1 MRDALF
7 VTLSIALALAGRVV
21 ADQASPGL
29 PSVSFRVVLLAY
41 TIMLLRFALPWPDLA
56 SRVACVL
63 LLASLAPLPA
73 PPRQQLQLLHA
84 CTEALQSDTIQ
95 RPAKGACMTSLDS
108 CCHAGSE
115 GCGGRVVDGG
125 CLCCLLL
132 SPRRR
137 QA

>member
-7 VTLSIALALAGRVV
+7 VTLSIALALAGRVF
-21 ADQASPGL
+21 AAQASPLSL

-41 TIMLLRFALPWPDLA
+41 TIILLRFALPWPDLA

-63 LLASLAPLPA
+63 PLASLAPLPA
-73 PPRQQLQLLHA
+73 PPQQQLQLLHA
-84 CTEALQSDTIQ
+84 CTKALQNDTIQ
-95 RPAKGACMTSLDS
+95 RPAKVACMPSLDS

-115 GCGGRVVDGG
+115 GRGGRVVGGG

-132 SPRRR
+132 SP
-137 QA
+137 